1 MAAPMCKIHC
11 NNAAKNSKIV
21 ESSTYYFMMLV
32 TSDELRLEL
41 DLRISIDFKFLF
53 KILMITTLLTI
64 SFKGYSAI
72 ISLIFLSS
80 TIVRSLLAL
89 VFYIFILKS

>member
-1 MAAPMCKIHC
+1 MPLKDNFAEVLTRSGGGQRWRAALDWTTDINLPGGSMAAPMCKIHC

-53 KILMITTLLTI
+53 
-64 SFKGYSAI
+64 
-72 ISLIFLSS
+72 
-80 TIVRSLLAL
+80 
-89 VFYIFILKS
+89 